1 VREHFDHAAERRMA
15 VLRPLKIVLTNYP
28 VSESETLPAQNHPKR
43 EQLGTRDMPFGRE
56 IYIQRDDFMEDA
68 PKKFF
73 RLRPGGEVR
82 LRFAYIIRCD
92 EVIKD
97 ESGEIIEL
105 RCSYD
110 PDTRSGSA
118 ASGRKVKGTIHWV
131 SVEHAVPAEVRL
143 YDRLFKAPDPGSN
156 ENFLEDLNPDS
167 LEVVHAA
174 LESSLG
180 DVPAGSTFQFERLG
194 YFSAD
199 AIDHTPDKPV
209 FNRVVTLRDSWAKIE
224 KEALQLKK

>member
-1 VREHFDHAAERRMA
+1 MM
-15 VLRPLKIVLTNYP
+15 T
-28 VSESETLPAQNHPKR
+28 AQNHPNR
-43 EQLGTRDMPFGRE
+43 EELGTREMPFGRE
-56 IYIQRDDFMEDA
+56 IYIERTDFMEEA
-68 PKKFF
+68 PRKFF
-73 RLRPGGEVR
+73 RLKPGGEVR

-105 RCSYD
+105 HCTYD
-110 PDTRSGSA
+110 PETRSGSA

-131 SVEHAVPAEVRL
+131 SVERAVPAEVRL

-167 LEVVHAA
+167 LEVVDAM
-174 LESSLG
+174 LEPSLG
-180 DVPAGSTFQFERLG
+180 DVPAASAFQFERLG
-194 YFSAD
+194 YFSTD
-199 AIDHTPDKPV
+199 PIDHTPDKPV

-224 KEALQLKK
+224 KNALMARRSSP